1 MVNKKDLKYDHDKT
15 VTPHFESYLRI
26 SLASVKTKMTIVD
39 SWVNIWFRFP
49 TGAHNLSSADFFS
62 TFPRRGEGPTV
73 WRSSWLEKKKKWNK
87 SKHASIKYMGK
98 WVLLACQLLLCTSFL
113 CKDAPLRDVSP
124 YPGSHICSKENVKL
138 TKLKRDSKRFLFGQK
153 RISRLVLLFLT
164 NIWKAIDSLLFTNEF
179 SQCLTRGV
187 YLTVVS

>member
-1 MVNKKDLKYDHDKT
+1 MTAELTYDFVSRQEPIT
-15 VTPHFESYLRI
+15 CPR
-26 SLASVKTKMTIVD
+26 
-39 SWVNIWFRFP
+39 P
-49 TGAHNLSSADFFS
+49 TSFQLS
-62 TFPRRGEGPTV
+62 PGEGRDP
-73 WRSSWLEKKKKWNK
+73 RYGGHLDFKKKKKWNK

-138 TKLKRDSKRFLFGQK
+138 TKLRRDSKRFLFGQK